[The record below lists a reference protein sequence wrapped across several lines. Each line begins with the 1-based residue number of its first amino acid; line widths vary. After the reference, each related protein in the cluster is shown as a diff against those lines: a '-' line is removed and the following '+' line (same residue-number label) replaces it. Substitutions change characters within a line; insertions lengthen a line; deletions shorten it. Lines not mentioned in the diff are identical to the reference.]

1 MSLYPLF
8 LNLAGR
14 QVLVVGGGPVA
25 CDKACALV
33 ESGARVRVVAPQ
45 VRAELHAVAETVH
58 LRPFEPADLDGV
70 WLVIA
75 AAPPEVNRQVRAA
88 ADEQQRFVVAVDD
101 VANCSAIGAA
111 CLRRGPLT
119 FALSSDG
126 VAPALVSLLR
136 QGLDALLPAELDEWV
151 KVART
156 ERAAWKADRTPFAL
170 RRPRLLAALT
180 ALYNGETVE
189 KVTS

>member
-1 MSLYPLF
+1 MSAHPLF
-8 LNLAGR
+8 LHLEGR
-14 QVLVVGGGPVA
+14 LVLVVGGGPVA

-58 LRPFEPADLDGV
+58 LRDFEPADLDGV

-75 AAPPEVNRQVRAA
+75 AAPPEVNRQVRLA
-88 ADEQQRFVVAVDD
+88 ADERQRFVVAVDD

-136 QGLDALLPAELDEWV
+136 QGLDALLPADLDEWV

-156 ERAAWKADRTPFAL
+156 ERAVWKADKTPFAL

-180 ALYNGETVE
+180 ALYSGETVE
-189 KVTS
+189 KVTT

>member
-1 MSLYPLF
+1 MKAHPLF
-8 LNLAGR
+8 LKLEGR

-25 CDKACALV
+25 CDKACALH
-33 ESGARVRVVAPQ
+33 EAGARVHVVAPE
-45 VRAELHAVAETVH
+45 VRAELDAVAEVVH
-58 LRPFEPADLDGV
+58 RRPFEPSDLDHV
-70 WLVIA
+70 WLAVA
-75 AAPPEVNRQVRAA
+75 AAPPEVNHQVRLAG
-88 ADEQQRFVVAVDD
+88 DERQRFVVAVDD
-101 VANCSAIGAA
+101 VANCTAFGAA

-136 QGLDALLPAELDEWV
+136 QGLDALLPADLEEWV

-156 ERAAWKADRTPFAL
+156 ERVAWKAEKVPFAR

-180 ALYNGETVE
+180 ALYNEE
-189 KVTS
+189 KVTP

>member
-1 MSLYPLF
+1 VSAHPLF
-8 LNLAGR
+8 LHLEGR
-14 QVLVVGGGPVA
+14 LVLVVGGGPVA
-25 CDKACALV
+25 CDKACGLV
-33 ESGARVRVVAPQ
+33 QCGARVRVVAPQ

-58 LRPFEPADLDGV
+58 LRGFEPADLDGV

-75 AAPPEVNRQVRAA
+75 AAPPEVNRQVRLA
-88 ADEQQRFVVAVDD
+88 ADERQRFVVAVDD

-136 QGLDALLPAELDEWV
+136 QGLDALLPADLDEWV

-156 ERAAWKADRTPFAL
+156 ERAVWKADKTPFAL

-180 ALYNGETVE
+180 ALYDGQAVE
-189 KVTS
+189 KVTT